1 MYKLYCKK
9 LPVKRRIKS
18 VYNGEG
24 RKTFLSFVYMSSR
37 SPSCPFGVFP
47 APAFVAD
54 FPPVAP
60 EFHHRTHHVRLKNL
74 GTTDKKSS
82 HKIRHRKIPRENF
95 PAKSGTESFRENIY
109 GNVIFRWQIRLR
121 NEAEKGE
128 DTNMRKMGS
137 DGQLKRMICNACGK
151 KMAVKQGIV
160 LEGVISVDH
169 TWDYFSEK
177 DGQTDHFDLCE
188 ECYDQM
194 TAAFKIAVETEEQ
207 TEYL

>member
-1 MYKLYCKK
+1 MERDG
-9 LPVKRRIKS
+9 RRS
-18 VYNGEG
+18 S
-24 RKTFLSFVYMSSR
+24 LSFI
-37 SPSCPFGVFP
+37 CPPGVLH
-47 APAFVAD
+47 VL
-54 FPPVAP
+54 P
-60 EFHHRTHHVRLKNL
+60 ESFLHLPLWPIFRQSHPNFINVRLRNL

-82 HKIRHRKIPRENF
+82 HKIRHRKIPREHF

-151 KMAVKQGIV
+151 KLAVKQGIV

>member
-1 MYKLYCKK
+1 MHLLLRPIFCQSHPNFINVCTAYTSEIWAQL
-9 LPVKRRIKS
+9 
-18 VYNGEG
+18 
-24 RKTFLSFVYMSSR
+24 T
-37 SPSCPFGVFP
+37 
-47 APAFVAD
+47 
-54 FPPVAP
+54 
-60 EFHHRTHHVRLKNL
+60 KNL
-74 GTTDKKSS
+74 LT
-82 HKIRHRKIPRENF
+82 R
-95 PAKSGTESFRENIY
+95 SGTERFRENIFLQNQAQKASGRTFMAMSSLGGRSDY
-109 GNVIFRWQIRLR
+109 EMRQRKARIQ
-121 NEAEKGE
+121 
-128 DTNMRKMGS
+128 NMRKMGS

-151 KMAVKQGIV
+151 KLAVKQGIV

>member
-1 MYKLYCKK
+1 MERDG
-9 LPVKRRIKS
+9 RRS
-18 VYNGEG
+18 S
-24 RKTFLSFVYMSSR
+24 LSFI
-37 SPSCPFGVFP
+37 CPPGVLH
-47 APAFVAD
+47 VL
-54 FPPVAP
+54 P
-60 EFHHRTHHVRLKNL
+60 ESFLHLPLWPIFRQSHPNFITVRTAYASENL

-82 HKIRHRKIPRENF
+82 HKIRHRKLPREHF

-109 GNVIFRWQIRLR
+109 GNAIFRWQIRLR

-151 KMAVKQGIV
+151 KLAVKQGIV

>member
-1 MYKLYCKK
+1 MERDG
-9 LPVKRRIKS
+9 RRS
-18 VYNGEG
+18 S
-24 RKTFLSFVYMSSR
+24 LSFI
-37 SPSCPFGVFP
+37 CPPGVLHVLSESFLHLP
-47 APAFVAD
+47 LWPIFRQSHPNFITV
-54 FPPVAP
+54 
-60 EFHHRTHHVRLKNL
+60 RTTYASKIWAQLTKNL
-74 GTTDKKSS
+74 LTQ
-82 HKIRHRKIPRENF
+82 
-95 PAKSGTESFRENIY
+95 SGTESFRENIY

-151 KMAVKQGIV
+151 KLAVKQGIV

>member
-1 MYKLYCKK
+1 MERDG
-9 LPVKRRIKS
+9 RRS
-18 VYNGEG
+18 S
-24 RKTFLSFVYMSSR
+24 LSFI
-37 SPSCPFGVFP
+37 CPPGVLHVLSESFLHLP
-47 APAFVAD
+47 LWPIFRQSHPNFITV
-54 FPPVAP
+54 
-60 EFHHRTHHVRLKNL
+60 RTTYASKIWAQLTKNL
-74 GTTDKKSS
+74 LT
-82 HKIRHRKIPRENF
+82 R
-95 PAKSGTESFRENIY
+95 SGTERFRENIFLQNQAQKASGRTFMAMSSLGGRSDY
-109 GNVIFRWQIRLR
+109 EMRQRKARIQ
-121 NEAEKGE
+121 
-128 DTNMRKMGS
+128 NMRKMGS

-151 KMAVKQGIV
+151 KLAVKQGIV